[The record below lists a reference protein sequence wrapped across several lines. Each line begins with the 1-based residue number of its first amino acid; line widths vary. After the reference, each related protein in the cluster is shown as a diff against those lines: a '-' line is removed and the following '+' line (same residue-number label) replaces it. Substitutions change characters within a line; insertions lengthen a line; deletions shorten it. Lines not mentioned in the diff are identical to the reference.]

1 MNVRKFYARTSR
13 EALRK
18 VRDVLGP
25 NAVILSNRSVE
36 GGVEILAL
44 SADEASSMAAA
55 AGDVGGA
62 PPLIPQPVGDI
73 IAKPVP
79 PEPLST
85 VCGVHRFDDSSR
97 ACPPEFAVLKSEIQ
111 SLRSTLEARLAE
123 ISWGSLQKRE
133 PIRAALLREML
144 NTGFSPSLSRHVVEN
159 LPDDQVKQG
168 AQDWVRSV
176 LARNLNSHGS
186 AIDVLEQGGIYA
198 LVGPTGVGKTTTA
211 AKLASRCVIRHGAN
225 SLALVTA
232 DGYRIGAQEQLR
244 IYGKILGVMV
254 HSVEDQ
260 TDLRIALAE
269 LKNKH
274 TVLIDTAGVGQR
286 DQMVADQAAML
297 SGADANVKRILC
309 LSATSTGETLS
320 EVIKAYEGN
329 GLAGSI
335 ITKLDEAATIGSVL
349 DAVIRHKMGLFY
361 VANGQRVPEDIHLP
375 NSEHLVDMAF
385 KLRRKPA
392 PFQMHEDELPLIM
405 ASAGGFRASYSP
417 KGMALG

>member
-1 MNVRKFYARTSR
+1 
-13 EALRK
+13 
-18 VRDVLGP
+18 
-25 NAVILSNRSVE
+25 
-36 GGVEILAL
+36 
-44 SADEASSMAAA
+44 
-55 AGDVGGA
+55 
-62 PPLIPQPVGDI
+62 
-73 IAKPVP
+73 
-79 PEPLST
+79 
-85 VCGVHRFDDSSR
+85 
-97 ACPPEFAVLKSEIQ
+97 VLKSEIQ
-111 SLRSTLEARLAE
+111 SLRATLDAKLAE
-123 ISWGSLQKRE
+123 ISWAGLQKRE
-133 PIRAALLREML
+133 PIRAALLKEML
-144 NTGFSPSLSRHVVEN
+144 NTGFSPSLSRHIIDK
-159 LPDDQVKQG
+159 LPEDQAKQG

-176 LARNLNSHGS
+176 LSRNLNPEGS
-186 AIDVLEQGGIYA
+186 ATDLLEKGGIYA

-211 AKLASRCVIRHGAN
+211 AKLASRCVIRNGAN

-297 SGADANVKRILC
+297 SGADACVKRILC

-349 DAVIRHKMGLFY
+349 DAVIRHKMSLFY
-361 VANGQRVPEDIHLP
+361 VANGQRVPEDIHAP

-385 KLRRKPA
+385 KLRRKSA
-392 PFQMHEDELPLIM
+392 PFQMHEDELPLVM
-405 ASAGGFRASYSP
+405 ASSGGPPTSHSLR
-417 KGMALG
+417 GMAIG